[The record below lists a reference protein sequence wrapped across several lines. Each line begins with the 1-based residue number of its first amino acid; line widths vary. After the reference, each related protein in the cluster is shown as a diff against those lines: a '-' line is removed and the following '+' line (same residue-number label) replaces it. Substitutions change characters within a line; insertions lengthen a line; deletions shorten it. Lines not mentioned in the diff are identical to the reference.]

1 MPDGSG
7 RAGSDGVPSLI
18 SGTAVRGKFVDAAN
32 CVGTVRTPFP
42 AKDGQGRRP
51 VGVSPTTMLMFL
63 VLTTLASLAVTSPV
77 LPSQT
82 WPPAFCNKLEC
93 PKYTM
98 VKSTKDYEERI
109 YEAAKWTSTVV
120 SGMEY
125 NPAVSEGFM
134 KLFSYIEGN
143 NKKKVTIPMT
153 APVATKVEHGQGPYC
168 KTNFTVSFF
177 VPFADQTS
185 PPEPSDPNVFTNPL
199 EGMTA
204 FVRSFGGFASDT
216 DWTSNAEALA
226 KSLDNATVS
235 YHKDFYYTAGYNSPF
250 QPTHRHNEVWYIKA
264 D

>member
-1 MPDGSG
+1 MMFDCL
-7 RAGSDGVPSLI
+7 AGEIV
-18 SGTAVRGKFVDAAN
+18 
-32 CVGTVRTPFP
+32 VGAHALRPRTMMI
-42 AKDGQGRRP
+42 
-51 VGVSPTTMLMFL
+51 TLL

-77 LPSQT
+77 LPTQT

-93 PKYTM
+93 PKYST
-98 VKSTKDYEERI
+98 VKTTKDYEERI
-109 YEAAKWTSTVV
+109 YKAAKWTSTIV

-143 NKKKVTIPMT
+143 NMKKAVIPMT

-177 VPFADQTS
+177 VPFADQAD
-185 PPEPSDPNVFTNPL
+185 PPEPSAADVFTNPL
-199 EGMTA
+199 PQMTA
-204 FVRSFGGFASDT
+204 FVKSFGGFAKEK
-216 DWTSNAEALA
+216 DWTETAQALA
-226 KSLDNATVS
+226 ESLDNATIS

-250 QPTHRHNEVWYIKA
+250 QLFDRHNEVWFIKA